1 MSATLTSLTRELD
14 DDFVNTWYEIRKEVV
29 DNVLEATVFTLA
41 LREYGCLKAQAGGE
55 YGWTDTVGY
64 GTKSTQRFKEGS
76 TVKQQIEKL
85 DTMAY
90 LNWRFFCVDVNR
102 SLIDDSKN
110 MGKYQIKSY
119 IARRLEAARN
129 ALVSDGETYLFQ
141 WGAYYAAPEQMQ
153 GLYDIVAPYVDASSG
168 ITTGSDGSGSDEYN
182 YGTSNGNINRTNT
195 WWRNWVAYDGATA
208 SATNKIMGPTNE
220 PYALNLVPDLDHMY
234 NTIGANQEPPN
245 FIMMKQDIYEAYA
258 DEARDKLQ
266 LVRTAFNRKA
276 ADLGFETLT
285 FRGATLTYS
294 SKITRNDIMFLNMN
308 HIVMNYHPN
317 VWFEMTNWK
326 ETASQFE
333 RVAYIVCMTPGLAT
347 SEPRRHG
354 IATYAS

>member
-1 MSATLTSLTRELD
+1 MAATLTSLTRELD
-14 DDFVNTWYEIRKEVV
+14 DDFVSTWYEIRPQVV

-55 YGWTDTVGY
+55 YGWTDTIGY
-64 GTKSTQRFKEGS
+64 GEKSTQRFKEGS
-76 TVKQQIEKL
+76 TLEQQIEKL

-129 ALVSDGETYLFQ
+129 ALVQDGETYLFQ
-141 WGAYYAAPEQMQ
+141 WGAYYAAPEQMN
-153 GLYDIVAPYVDASSG
+153 GIYDIVPPDTAV
-168 ITTGSDGSGSDEYN
+168 TTGSDGSDSGTYAT
-182 YGTSNGNINRTNT
+182 GTSNGNINRTNA
-195 WWRNWVAYDGATA
+195 WWRNWVAYDDATA
-208 SATNKIMGPTNE
+208 SADNLIAGPTNE

-234 NTIGANQEPPN
+234 NTISANQEPPN
-245 FIMMKQDIYEAYA
+245 FIIAKQDIYEAYA
-258 DEARDKLQ
+258 DEARDKMQ
-266 LVRTAFNRKA
+266 IVRTAFNRKA

-294 SKITRNDIMFLNMN
+294 SKITANYVLLLNMN

-326 ETASQFE
+326 ETANQFE

-347 SEPRRHG
+347 AQPRRHG
-354 IATYAS
+354 VMSYAS